1 MTINSSNIAYKLIFV
16 FIILTLCFGIFSLIQ
31 LSNMNKKV
39 QALNSN
45 YFPKSQLSTN
55 LRIDLPRLQRIEL
68 RFILSSDSKEKQDL
82 YSQSK
87 SVVTDII
94 ILLNKYQFHPTLT
107 PTEAQHLNSFQEN
120 WEKYIELQPLIM
132 NSHQIHTNSELQ
144 NTFFIRRLTFYHEMA
159 KDASAL
165 MDYNNEAM
173 VQISKQ
179 TAQTYKRSKQLILSA
194 MLLSLIVGTTVIVL
208 FQKQLNLQESLQR
221 QAERDELTGLYNRRF
236 LFKQGDIL
244 LNNEGKTS
252 IIMADIDHFKAIN
265 DRYGH
270 DGGDNA
276 LRALSLHMLRSF
288 RIDDIVVRYGG
299 EEFVILLPDTQLFE
313 AKLIAERLR
322 VEAAK
327 LQCQSEDQET
337 FSFTLSLGVVE
348 QHSIHNTLS
357 RMLSEVDKYLYLA
370 KKNGRNQVAAPN

>member
-132 NSHQIHTNSELQ
+132 NPQQIHTNSELQ

-159 KDASAL
+159 RDVSAL
-165 MDYNNEAM
+165 MEYNNEAM
-173 VQISKQ
+173 LQISKQ

-208 FQKQLNLQESLQR
+208 FQKQLNLQENLQR

-244 LNNEGKTS
+244 LSNGSKAS

-276 LRALSLHMLRSF
+276 LRTLSLHMLRSF
-288 RIDDIVVRYGG
+288 RINDIVVRYGG

-327 LQCQSEDQET
+327 LRCQSEDQET
-337 FSFTLSLGVVE
+337 FGFTLSLGVVE
-348 QHSIHNTLS
+348 QHNIYTSLS
-357 RMLSEVDKYLYLA
+357 CLLSEVDKYLYLA